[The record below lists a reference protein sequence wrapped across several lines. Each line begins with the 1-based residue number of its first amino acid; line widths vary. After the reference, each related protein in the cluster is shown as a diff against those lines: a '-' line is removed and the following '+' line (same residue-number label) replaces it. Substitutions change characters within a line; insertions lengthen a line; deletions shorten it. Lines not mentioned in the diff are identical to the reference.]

1 VPASKLPLFFGTT
14 IYAFE
19 GIGVVIPINKE
30 MREPEAGLNTAM
42 MLVLAL
48 YTGMGFFG
56 YLKYGDQVLGSV
68 TLNLSP
74 TTMNML
80 VQLMFAVAIFL
91 SYALQLYVPLNI
103 IWPYL
108 REKLKLGKDQLKI
121 KIFEYA
127 FRSIVVT
134 ATCEYRFDSFPSLVL
149 IKVILSVLLAGA
161 IPKLELFIALVG
173 ALSSSSL
180 ALIFPPLIDLVSQW
194 DENYSFNKWWFIL
207 SKDIG
212 ILLLGVI
219 GFVTGTYA
227 SLQQI
232 KDAFT

>member
-1 VPASKLPLFFGTT
+1 LPLFFGTA

-19 GIGVVIPINKE
+19 GIGIVIPVNKGMQE
-30 MREPEAGLNTAM
+30 PGAMRGSTGILNTAM
-42 MLVLAL
+42 LLVLAL

-56 YLKYGDQVLGSV
+56 YLKYGDEVLGSV
-68 TLNLSP
+68 TLNLAP

-103 IWPYL
+103 IWPYMS
-108 REKLKLGKDQLKI
+108 EKLQLGKDQLKI

-134 ATCEYRFDSFPSLVL
+134 ATCECRWMSFSF
-149 IKVILSVLLAGA
+149 VINFFSSVLLAGA

-180 ALIFPPLIDLVSQW
+180 ALIFPPLIDLISQW
-194 DENYSFNKWWFIL
+194 DEDYSLTKWWFIL

-212 ILLLGVI
+212 ILLLGII

-232 KDAFT
+232 MDAFT